1 MTHSLA
7 MSRASTT
14 SLKRVGCLSLLAFC
28 ILLVGCDSKSSA
40 TSMASN
46 ASTNQSGTDSAALND
61 SNYDANETSETDEGG
76 DLADSINSAD
86 EGESLIA
93 AASPTNSTQKPRS
106 PMVAEQHP
114 GSALQATLI
123 GDYVGMLPCSFCDS
137 TAVIL
142 NLFADGSV
150 TKTSIYKNPEFPK
163 EPLVESGVYR
173 QDNKMITIVYDQ
185 KNIESYQ
192 VQDSHLLM
200 MSDGIP
206 KVDYVLSRQ

>member
-1 MTHSLA
+1 MIMTHSLA

-28 ILLVGCDSKSSA
+28 ILLVGCDGK
-40 TSMASN
+40 TSMTNN
-46 ASTNQSGTDSAALND
+46 ASTTQSGTDSAALND
-61 SNYDANETSETDEGG
+61 SNYDANETSGTDEGG
-76 DLADSINSAD
+76 DLADSINSD
-86 EGESLIA
+86 NEGESLIA
-93 AASPTNSTQKPRS
+93 AASPTNEAQKHRS

-114 GSALQATLI
+114 DSALQATLI

-137 TAVIL
+137 TTVIL

-150 TKTSIYKNPEFPK
+150 TKTSIYKNPESPK
-163 EPLVESGVYR
+163 DSLVESGVYR

-206 KVDYVLSRQ
+206 NVDYVLSRQ

>member
-7 MSRASTT
+7 MSLDSTT
-14 SLKRVGCLSLLAFC
+14 ILKRFGYLSLLAVC
-28 ILLVGCDSKSSA
+28 ILLVGCDGKTSMTNNAPTSQSA
-40 TSMASN
+40 TD
-46 ASTNQSGTDSAALND
+46 STALSD
-61 SNYDANETSETDEGG
+61 NYDTNATSGAAEGS
-76 DLADSINSAD
+76 DLADSINSDD

-93 AASPTNSTQKPRS
+93 AASPTNGTQESRS

-114 GSALQATLI
+114 DSALQATLI

-137 TAVIL
+137 TAIIL

-150 TKTSIYKNPEFPK
+150 TKTSIYKNPEFSK

-192 VQDSHLLM
+192 VQDNHLLM

-206 KVDYVLSRQ
+206 NVDYVLSRQ